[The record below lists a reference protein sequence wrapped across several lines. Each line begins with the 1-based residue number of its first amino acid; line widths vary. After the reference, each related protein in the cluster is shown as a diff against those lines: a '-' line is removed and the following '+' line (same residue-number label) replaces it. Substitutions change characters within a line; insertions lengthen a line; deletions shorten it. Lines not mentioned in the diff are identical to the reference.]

1 MVKKLISALLLG
13 ALGAAGLGMA
23 FLAVI
28 EILGFGSNKVDN
40 EAYVGLILGSLMFI
54 SAVALTLLLNR
65 KPESKRNSIHIY

>member
-28 EILGFGSNKVDN
+28 EILWFGSNKVDN
-40 EAYVGLILGSLMFI
+40 EACVGLILGSLMFI

-65 KPESKRNSIHIY
+65 KPKSKRNSIHIY

>member
-28 EILGFGSNKVDN
+28 EIPGSNKVDN

-65 KPESKRNSIHIY
+65 KPKSKRNSIHIY

>member
-1 MVKKLISALLLG
+1 
-13 ALGAAGLGMA
+13 MA

-28 EILGFGSNKVDN
+28 EILWFGSNKVDN